1 MHRHS
6 ETLARIGVFRELDRD
21 EINRLN
27 TQCVWRH
34 VNAGSEILSHLDTSS
49 DVYFVVAG
57 TVRVVISSIRGRETI
72 FRDIQGGE
80 FFGELSAIDSK
91 ERSASVVAITNA
103 TIAKMP
109 SHIFRNIAKR
119 HGSVCYRILERA
131 VAQIRYLTERINE
144 FRMLDVRHR
153 IYAELIRLS
162 QDREKI
168 GNEGV
173 ISPPP
178 PHQEIADR
186 ICSRREAVTR
196 ELKKLEREGL
206 LNRRRGA
213 LVLTDVDALT
223 ARVEHALM
231 GKD

>member
-6 ETLARIGVFRELDRD
+6 ETLARISVFKDLGRV

-27 TQCVWRH
+27 TQCVWRR
-34 VNAGSEILSHLDTSS
+34 VDAGSEILSHLDTSS
-49 DVYFVVAG
+49 DVYFVAAG
-57 TVRVVISSIRGRETI
+57 TVRVVISSIRGRETV
-72 FRDIQGGE
+72 FRDIHDGE
-80 FFGELSAIDSK
+80 YFGELSAIDAK
-91 ERSASVVAITNA
+91 ERSASIVAITNV

-109 SHIFRNIAKR
+109 AHIFRDLASC
-119 HGSVCYRILERA
+119 HGSICYRILERA

-178 PHQEIADR
+178 LHQEIADR
-186 ICSRREAVTR
+186 ICTRREAVTR
-196 ELKKLEREGL
+196 ELKSLEREGL
-206 LNRRRGA
+206 LHRRRGA

-223 ARVEHALM
+223 ARVQHALV
-231 GKD
+231 GEE